1 MKGGELSPP
10 FCVFLRGIFSPA
22 ARRFCLPAQDVPFT
36 DGAVFALCC
45 GKGSVILMAIFGK
58 KETNT
63 AEFSVLPRHL
73 GIIMDG
79 NGRWAKKR
87 ALPRTSGHK
96 VGADV
101 FKKISKEC
109 GRIGIEEVTFYAFS
123 TENWKR
129 PKEEVE
135 TLMHLFYDYLIEAK
149 NDLQASGN
157 LRVRFIGEE
166 EGMHP
171 KLLELMRDA
180 EKETASRTGTLI
192 NIAVNYGG
200 RQEIVSAVNRLIAQG
215 KTSITEQDISENVYT
230 APDCDLIIRPSGEER
245 LSNFLLWQSAYS
257 EFWSSDVLWPDFTE
271 QDLHLALAAFEK
283 RNRRFGG

>member
-87 ALPRTSGHK
+87 ALPRPAGHK

-149 NDLQASGN
+149 NDLQTSGN

-200 RQEIVSAVNRLIAQG
+200 RQEIISAVNRLIAQG

>member
-87 ALPRTSGHK
+87 ALPRTAGHK

-149 NDLQASGN
+149 NDLQTSGN

-200 RQEIVSAVNRLIAQG
+200 RQEIISAVNRLIAQG
-215 KTSITEQDISENVYT
+215 KISITEQDISENVYT

>member
-36 DGAVFALCC
+36 DGAVFALCW

-87 ALPRTSGHK
+87 ALPRTAGHK

-149 NDLQASGN
+149 NDLQTSGN

-200 RQEIVSAVNRLIAQG
+200 RQEIVSTVNRLIAQG

>member
-87 ALPRTSGHK
+87 ALPRTAGHK

-149 NDLQASGN
+149 NDLQTSSN

>member
-87 ALPRTSGHK
+87 ALPRTAGHK

-200 RQEIVSAVNRLIAQG
+200 RQEVVSAVNRLIAQG

>member
-22 ARRFCLPAQDVPFT
+22 ARRFCLPAQNVPFT

-45 GKGSVILMAIFGK
+45 EKGSVILMAIFGK

-87 ALPRTSGHK
+87 ALPRTAGHK

-149 NDLQASGN
+149 NDLQTSGN

-192 NIAVNYGG
+192 NIAINYGG
-200 RQEIVSAVNRLIAQG
+200 RQEIISAVNRLIAQG

>member
-87 ALPRTSGHK
+87 ALPRTAGHK

-135 TLMHLFYDYLIEAK
+135 TLMYLFYDYLIEAK

>member
-87 ALPRTSGHK
+87 ALPRTAGHK

-149 NDLQASGN
+149 NDLQTSGN

-192 NIAVNYGG
+192 NIAINYGG
-200 RQEIVSAVNRLIAQG
+200 RQEIISAVNRLIAQG

-230 APDCDLIIRPSGEER
+230 TPDCDLIIRPSGEER

>member
-22 ARRFCLPAQDVPFT
+22 ARRFCLPAQNVPFT

-87 ALPRTSGHK
+87 ALPRTAGHK

-149 NDLQASGN
+149 NDLQTSGN

-200 RQEIVSAVNRLIAQG
+200 RQEIVSTVNRLIAQG

>member
-22 ARRFCLPAQDVPFT
+22 ARRFCLPAQNVPFT

-87 ALPRTSGHK
+87 ALPRTAGHK

-135 TLMHLFYDYLIEAK
+135 TLMHLFYNYLIEAK
-149 NDLQASGN
+149 NDLQTSGN

-200 RQEIVSAVNRLIAQG
+200 RQEIISAVNRLIAQG

>member
-87 ALPRTSGHK
+87 ALPRTAGHK

-149 NDLQASGN
+149 NDLQTSGN

-192 NIAVNYGG
+192 NIAINYGG
-200 RQEIVSAVNRLIAQG
+200 RQEIISAVNRLIAQG